1 MTTRTGPQRGF
12 TLLEVL
18 IALALMGLLSLIAW
32 QALDVTGRSSR
43 ELSRHTDATL
53 ALVQGLDQLG
63 DDLQHHAGTVAD
75 VTWSEGSLSFVRLAN
90 DGQWQRV
97 VWLVREGALLRGL
110 SPASARLPLPA
121 ISIFDTVV
129 AAPISR
135 FDVRA
140 WVDRRGWV
148 ALNDAL
154 SAELP
159 KGVEITLELPG
170 NPTPARYR
178 KVVILP

>member
-1 MTTRTGPQRGF
+1 MTARIGSQRGF

-75 VTWSEGSLSFVRLAN
+75 VAWSAGSLSFVRLAN
-90 DGQWQRV
+90 GGQWQRV

-121 ISIFDTVV
+121 ISTFDTV

-148 ALNDAL
+148 GLNDAL

-170 NPTPARYR
+170 NPAPAMYR